1 MFGDGCK
8 FSGQCKVQGLT
19 GIKRLDRIGTY
30 LVIANRTRFEEGD
43 PHRFAVVNVVEK
55 WVDSVHGS
63 HRSALKRAQKLIQ
76 AQ

>member
-8 FSGQCKVQGLT
+8 FSNQCSVQGRA
-19 GIKRLDRIGTY
+19 GIKRLDQIGTY
-30 LVIANRTRFEEGD
+30 LVIANRTRFDEGD
-43 PHRFAVVNVVEK
+43 PHRFTVVNELEK

-63 HRSALKRAQKLIQ
+63 HRAALKRARSLLN